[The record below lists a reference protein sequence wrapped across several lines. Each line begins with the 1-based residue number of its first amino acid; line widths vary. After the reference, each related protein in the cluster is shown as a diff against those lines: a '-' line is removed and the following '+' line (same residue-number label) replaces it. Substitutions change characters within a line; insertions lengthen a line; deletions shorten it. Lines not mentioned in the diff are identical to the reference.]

1 MNTKLLFKNSLLLCG
16 LAITSLLGAQT
27 PKSVCQVSQAPV
39 DRDHV
44 ATPGSVSSISGDEF
58 YLNDGGCSIK
68 CDLNDGVPVPIMGQ
82 IIVVYGYVEV
92 DDDDPVAKAT
102 EDETE
107 IDVYSWT
114 SNGGEKPNPPVA
126 TVSTVA
132 DALAS
137 ADGTYAELTGSV
149 T

>member
-1 MNTKLLFKNSLLLCG
+1 MKTNLQLRIVIAFAAMLVGSQLW
-16 LAITSLLGAQT
+16 AQN
-27 PKSVCQVSQAPV
+27 PKSVCQVSLAPV

-68 CDLNDGVPVPIMGQ
+68 CDLNDGVPVPTMGQ

-114 SNGGEKPNPPVA
+114 SNG
-126 TVSTVA
+126 S
-132 DALAS
+132 
-137 ADGTYAELTGSV
+137 
-149 T
+149 